1 MACDIVVITFKLCMS
16 PRALFIGV
24 VAGWLVVF
32 AIILRTLLTS
42 LGEGQGVPQKSGC
55 RVFSD
60 GCKGLR
66 LGLGGPRLVCPFRC
80 GVSACSSNKISHF
93 INQCL

>member
-24 VAGWLVVF
+24 VAGWVVVF
-32 AIILRTLLTS
+32 AVILRTVLTS
-42 LGEGQGVPQKSGC
+42 LGEGQGVPQRSGY
-55 RVFSD
+55 RGFSG

-66 LGLGGPRLVCPFRC
+66 LGLEGPRLVCPFRC
-80 GVSACSSNKISHF
+80 GVSACSLNAISHVK
-93 INQCL
+93 N